1 MKKYFAVLV
10 ACVVLMCLNVEAQGE
25 PKVTIYGA
33 ASGIPNSVVAEI
45 VAENPDAQEITF
57 LKWENAVL
65 DNELVMPLAGWTY
78 SDIVVKTESTNVTL
92 ADKFIISVAN
102 EEESLDAVSDACLM
116 LMKRI
121 STLRQL
127 SDMSLRRYIIITVE
141 HASINRLRRM
151 KRINQYSFTVDEEC
165 TQELAANE
173 MPIEEQII
181 IAAEKQRLKK
191 AIQKLSEKEQWILS
205 MRFDEELT
213 YKQIAQQ
220 IGVKPQNIGGIL
232 ERTYKHLRRILEEVE
247 LN

>member
-92 ADKFIISVAN
+92 ADKFIISVAKGAKTTLSK
-102 EEESLDAVSDACLM
+102 EFSATVSASVKFIEFWRTEHRQTFGGSARGGG
-116 LMKRI
+116 KR
-121 STLRQL
+121 
-127 SDMSLRRYIIITVE
+127 DGKMFRYT
-141 HASINRLRRM
+141 
-151 KRINQYSFTVDEEC
+151 
-165 TQELAANE
+165 
-173 MPIEEQII
+173 
-181 IAAEKQRLKK
+181 
-191 AIQKLSEKEQWILS
+191 AIQWTAGK
-205 MRFDEELT
+205 F
-213 YKQIAQQ
+213 
-220 IGVKPQNIGGIL
+220 NC
-232 ERTYKHLRRILEEVE
+232 
-247 LN
+247 

>member
-92 ADKFIISVAN
+92 ADKFIISVAKGAKTTLSK
-102 EEESLDAVSDACLM
+102 EFSATVSASVNLSCSGGQNTGKPSAGQLGGGG
-116 LMKRI
+116 KR
-121 STLRQL
+121 
-127 SDMSLRRYIIITVE
+127 DGKMFRYT
-141 HASINRLRRM
+141 
-151 KRINQYSFTVDEEC
+151 
-165 TQELAANE
+165 
-173 MPIEEQII
+173 
-181 IAAEKQRLKK
+181 
-191 AIQKLSEKEQWILS
+191 AIQWTAGK
-205 MRFDEELT
+205 F
-213 YKQIAQQ
+213 
-220 IGVKPQNIGGIL
+220 NC
-232 ERTYKHLRRILEEVE
+232 
-247 LN
+247 